1 MTEVSCLAKRSVLL
15 AQTACSNKC
24 WFFSSFYKGR
34 EWRVLS
40 DDYVMNRESNMSTD
54 LDGDAIDYIQQRLKE
69 RSEYKKNREYQA
81 ADVIRDELR
90 DDYGVSI
97 DDRTREWSVQVSEY
111 TVVESNRVGRS
122 PPPPPY
128 GIEIDDENENDV
140 ETDSSESID
149 SSLEDIEAGS
159 DEFAESVDLAT
170 LTVVQL
176 KDRLREA
183 GLPVSGKKAELIER
197 LTLAE

>member
-1 MTEVSCLAKRSVLL
+1 MTEVSCLATERYCVFRQLVL
-15 AQTACSNKC
+15 TNVGS
-24 WFFSSFYKGR
+24 SSFYKGR

-40 DDYVMNRESNMSTD
+40 DDYVMNRESKMSTD
-54 LDGDAIDYIQQRLKE
+54 LNEDAIDYIQQRLKE

-90 DDYGVSI
+90 DEYSVSI

-111 TVVESNRVGRS
+111 TVVSNGLRRS
-122 PPPPPY
+122 PPPPSY
-128 GIEIDDENENDV
+128 GIETNEDDEYQNDV
-140 ETDSSESID
+140 EADSSESID

-159 DEFAESVDLAT
+159 DEFAESDLAT